1 MAHLDNGMLREELR
15 RLFYQIAA
23 LATGLQFIAGP
34 LLLFTLPSV
43 GVTPLLYK
51 IILPSAALGLVLL
64 YVLLRKSKG
73 PDENLQFG
81 YRAILLFFSV
91 VVLGMGSGRHAYRE
105 ASLAAQSRQV
115 RERTASYDNAL
126 AAWNEANPPSEEEEE
141 TPEQLFATC
150 AACHAPDAKLVG
162 PPLREIAT
170 IYAGNPGG
178 IVTWAM
184 APGKKRPDYPQ
195 MPAFPH
201 LGPDKLHVIAEHI
214 LKTAPK

>member
-1 MAHLDNGMLREELR
+1 MTREELR
-15 RLFYQIAA
+15 RLFYRIAA
-23 LATGLQFIAGP
+23 WATGLQFIAGP

-43 GVTPLLYK
+43 GITPLLYQ

-64 YVLLRKSKG
+64 IVLLKKANAS
-73 PDENLQFG
+73 DVNLQRD
-81 YRAILLFFSV
+81 YATLCVFFSL

-105 ASLAAQSRQV
+105 ASLAGHKQQVQQRSKEYQS
-115 RERTASYDNAL
+115 AL
-126 AAWNEANPPSEEEEE
+126 AAWNAANPPSEEIEE

-162 PPLREIAT
+162 PSLREISQ

-184 APGKKRPDYPQ
+184 APGKKRPDAPP
-195 MPAFPH
+195 MPAFSH
-201 LGPDKLHVIAEHI
+201 LGEEKLRIIAKYMLE
-214 LKTAPK
+214 TAPK